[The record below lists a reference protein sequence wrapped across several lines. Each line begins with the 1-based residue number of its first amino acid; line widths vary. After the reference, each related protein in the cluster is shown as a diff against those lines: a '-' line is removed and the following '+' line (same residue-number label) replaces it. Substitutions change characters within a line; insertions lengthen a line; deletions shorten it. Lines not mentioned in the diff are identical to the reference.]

1 MCMATHSGSGHQS
14 HTSSSA
20 ATATEVVY
28 ETVAEY
34 EYPKPAEY
42 EHPIPAPAVAA
53 AVAEYEHPISA
64 VEVVYDTVNDVV
76 GANTE
81 PHTSHNVAYAVHKTV
96 PTKINPAYGQITLRK

>member
-1 MCMATHSGSGHQS
+1 MLHMLCVTHSGSGHQS

-20 ATATEVVY
+20 AEVVY

-42 EHPIPAPAVAA
+42 EHPISPAAA
-53 AVAEYEHPISA
+53 AVAEYEHPISTA
-64 VEVVYDTVNDVV
+64 EVVYDTVDDVV
-76 GANTE
+76 GANTD

>member
-1 MCMATHSGSGHQS
+1 MLHMLCVTHSGSGHQS

-20 ATATEVVY
+20 AEVVY

-42 EHPIPAPAVAA
+42 EHPISTA
-53 AVAEYEHPISA
+53 
-64 VEVVYDTVNDVV
+64 EVVYDTVDDVV
-76 GANTE
+76 GANTD